1 MDMVIPRTE
10 EDSLILRDCFVK
22 SLNIS
27 MTNGVRDTHSL
38 IGKMPPMSTGSTIV
52 VDLSIIAK
60 KMESVNEPYEIAA
73 VKEKRVRDC
82 SLGELILAIAGKS

>member
-1 MDMVIPRTE
+1 MNMVIPRTE
-10 EDSLILRDCFVK
+10 EGSLILKDCFVK

-27 MTNGVRDTHSL
+27 IMNGGQDIYTSM
-38 IGKMPPMSTGSTIV
+38 GKMVQVATGSTIE
-52 VDLSIIAK
+52 VDLSIIAN
-60 KMESVNEPYEIAA
+60 KMESVNEPYEIAV